1 MDSLIISHFPPALNA
16 CAARKTGMVIFSQ
29 TGYLLHA
36 SSCYNTL
43 IRIPYSKEGV
53 LIMTSNRNKT
63 FRICFIGLMA
73 AIVFVVNYLRIP
85 FMGTQLH
92 MTNALC
98 VLCGLLF
105 GPGAGFLAAGLGSG
119 LYDIVAGWGA
129 ECVITFINKGVIA
142 LVAGLIAYGAAR
154 KDAPT
159 GADHARVIVGSVLGA
174 LAYVALYMLK
184 TFVFGQLVDGLTL
197 DAVVAKML
205 TKLPGS
211 LMNAAFAFIVA
222 PILLG
227 ALRPALKK
235 AGLYEKL

>member
-1 MDSLIISHFPPALNA
+1 MQSYTN
-16 CAARKTGMVIFSQ
+16 
-29 TGYLLHA
+29 
-36 SSCYNTL
+36 L
-43 IRIPYSKEGV
+43 IRKEV
-53 LIMTSNRNKT
+53 FRMRNSRSNT
-63 FRICFIGLMA
+63 FRTCFIGLMA

-105 GPGAGFLAAGLGSG
+105 GPGGGFLAAGIGSG
-119 LYDIVAGWGA
+119 LYDIVGGYGA
-129 ECVITFINKGVIA
+129 ECIVTFINKGMIA
-142 LVAGLIAYGAAR
+142 VVAGLIAWRAAHAR
-154 KDAPT
+154 QLNT
-159 GADHARVIVGSVLGA
+159 ADHVKIVVGSLLGA
-174 LAYVALYMLK
+174 LTYVALYMLK
-184 TFVFGQLVDGLTL
+184 TFIAGQFIDGLTL
-197 DAVVAKML
+197 DAVTAKML

-227 ALRPALKK
+227 ALKPALKK

>member
-1 MDSLIISHFPPALNA
+1 MQIQIIS
-16 CAARKTGMVIFSQ
+16 RVK
-29 TGYLLHA
+29 
-36 SSCYNTL
+36 
-43 IRIPYSKEGV
+43 GV
-53 LIMTSNRNKT
+53 FRMRGSRTNT

-105 GPGAGFLAAGLGSG
+105 GPGAGFLAAGIGSG

-129 ECVITFINKGVIA
+129 ECIITFVNKGAIA
-142 LVAGLIAYGAAR
+142 LVAGVIGYASACREHKTRL
-154 KDAPT
+154 
-159 GADHARVIVGSVLGA
+159 DHARIILGSMLGA

-184 TFVFGQLVDGLTL
+184 TFIAGQLIDGLTM

-211 LMNAAFAFIVA
+211 MMNAVFAFIVA
-222 PILLG
+222 PILHG
-227 ALRPALKK
+227 ALYPALRH
-235 AGLYEKL
+235 AGLADKL

>member
-1 MDSLIISHFPPALNA
+1 MTA
-16 CAARKTGMVIFSQ
+16 SQ
-29 TGYLLHA
+29 
-36 SSCYNTL
+36 
-43 IRIPYSKEGV
+43 
-53 LIMTSNRNKT
+53 NRSKT

-129 ECVITFINKGVIA
+129 ECIITFINK
-142 LVAGLIAYGAAR
+142 
-154 KDAPT
+154 
-159 GADHARVIVGSVLGA
+159 GA

-184 TFVFGQLVDGLTL
+184 TFVFGLLLDGLTL
-197 DAVVAKML
+197 DAVTVKMAS
-205 TKLPGS
+205 KLPGS
-211 LMNAAFAFIVA
+211 LLNAIFAFIVA
-222 PILLG
+222 PILFG
-227 ALRPALKK
+227 ALRPALKH
-235 AGLYEKL
+235 AGLYDKL

>member
-1 MDSLIISHFPPALNA
+1 MAND
-16 CAARKTGMVIFSQ
+16 
-29 TGYLLHA
+29 
-36 SSCYNTL
+36 
-43 IRIPYSKEGV
+43 
-53 LIMTSNRNKT
+53 RNKT

-85 FMGTQLH
+85 FMDTQLH

-129 ECVITFINKGVIA
+129 ECIITFINKGAIA
-142 LVAGLIAYGAAR
+142 LVAGLIAYKAAR
-154 KDAPT
+154 KDT
-159 GADHARVIVGSVLGA
+159 TDTADHVRIIVGSVLGA
-174 LAYVALYMLK
+174 LTYVALYMLK
-184 TFVFGQLVDGLTL
+184 TFVFGQLVDGLTF
-197 DAVVAKML
+197 DAVIAKML

-211 LMNAAFAFIVA
+211 LMNAIFAFIVA

-227 ALRPALKK
+227 ALKPALKK

>member
-1 MDSLIISHFPPALNA
+1 MANS
-16 CAARKTGMVIFSQ
+16 
-29 TGYLLHA
+29 
-36 SSCYNTL
+36 
-43 IRIPYSKEGV
+43 
-53 LIMTSNRNKT
+53 RNKT
-63 FRICFIGLMA
+63 FKICFIGLMA
-73 AIVFVVNYLRIP
+73 AIVFVVNYFRIP

-105 GPGAGFLAAGLGSG
+105 GPGAGFLAAGIGSG

-129 ECVITFINKGVIA
+129 ECIITFINKGAIA
-142 LVAGLIAYGAAR
+142 FVAGLIGYHAAR
-154 KDAPT
+154 KDTTSA
-159 GADHARVIVGSVLGA
+159 ADHSKIIVGSVLGA
-174 LAYVALYMLK
+174 LTYVALYMLK
-184 TFVFGQLVDGLTL
+184 TFIAGQFIDGLTL
-197 DAVVAKML
+197 DAVTAKML

-211 LMNAAFAFIVA
+211 LMNAVFAFIVA

>member
-1 MDSLIISHFPPALNA
+1 MARNGSH
-16 CAARKTGMVIFSQ
+16 
-29 TGYLLHA
+29 
-36 SSCYNTL
+36 
-43 IRIPYSKEGV
+43 
-53 LIMTSNRNKT
+53 T

-73 AIVFVVNYLRIP
+73 AIVFVVNYFRIP

-129 ECVITFINKGVIA
+129 ECVITFVNKGAIA
-142 LVAGLIAYGAAR
+142 LVAALIACKSVR
-154 KDAPT
+154 KDQPAF
-159 GADHARVIVGSVLGA
+159 ADHARIVVGSMLGS
-174 LAYVALYMLK
+174 LTYVVLYMLK
-184 TFVFGQLVDGLTL
+184 TYIAGRFINGLTA
-197 DAVVAKML
+197 DAVTAQLL

-222 PILLG
+222 PMLLS
-227 ALRPALKK
+227 ALKPALKH
-235 AGLYEKL
+235 ARLYDIL

>member
-1 MDSLIISHFPPALNA
+1 MAN
-16 CAARKTGMVIFSQ
+16 
-29 TGYLLHA
+29 
-36 SSCYNTL
+36 
-43 IRIPYSKEGV
+43 
-53 LIMTSNRNKT
+53 NRNKT

-129 ECVITFINKGVIA
+129 ECIITFINKGVIA
-142 LVAGLIAYGAAR
+142 LVAGLIAYKATR
-154 KDAPT
+154 KDVT
-159 GADHARVIVGSVLGA
+159 TSADRARIIAGSVLGA

-184 TFVFGQLVDGLTL
+184 TFVFGQLVDGLTF
-197 DAVVAKML
+197 DAVIAKML

-211 LMNAAFAFIVA
+211 LMNAVFAFIVA

-227 ALRPALKK
+227 ALKPALKK

>member
-1 MDSLIISHFPPALNA
+1 MAND
-16 CAARKTGMVIFSQ
+16 
-29 TGYLLHA
+29 
-36 SSCYNTL
+36 
-43 IRIPYSKEGV
+43 
-53 LIMTSNRNKT
+53 RNST

-129 ECVITFINKGVIA
+129 ECILTFINKGAIA
-142 LVAGLIAYGAAR
+142 LVAGLIGYKAAR
-154 KDAPT
+154 KDVT
-159 GADHARVIVGSVLGA
+159 GAADRAEIIAGSVLGA
-174 LAYVALYMLK
+174 FAYVALYMLK

-197 DAVVAKML
+197 SAVTAKML

-211 LMNAAFAFIVA
+211 LINAVFAFIVA

-227 ALRPALKK
+227 ALKPALKK

>member
-1 MDSLIISHFPPALNA
+1 MAN
-16 CAARKTGMVIFSQ
+16 
-29 TGYLLHA
+29 
-36 SSCYNTL
+36 
-43 IRIPYSKEGV
+43 
-53 LIMTSNRNKT
+53 NRNKT

-98 VLCGLLF
+98 VLSGLLF

-129 ECVITFINKGVIA
+129 ECIITFINKGAIG
-142 LVAGLIAYGAAR
+142 LVAGLIAYKAGR
-154 KDAPT
+154 KDT
-159 GADHARVIVGSVLGA
+159 LETADHIKIVVGSVIGA
-174 LAYVALYMLK
+174 LTYVALYMLK
-184 TFVFGQLVDGLTL
+184 TFIAGKFVDGLTF

-211 LMNAAFAFIVA
+211 LMNAIFAFIVA
-222 PILLG
+222 PILFG
-227 ALRPALKK
+227 ALKPALKK

>member
-1 MDSLIISHFPPALNA
+1 MS
-16 CAARKTGMVIFSQ
+16 
-29 TGYLLHA
+29 A
-36 SSCYNTL
+36 SS
-43 IRIPYSKEGV
+43 E
-53 LIMTSNRNKT
+53 RNKT

-98 VLCGLLF
+98 ALCGLLF

-129 ECVITFINKGVIA
+129 ECVVTFVNKGAIA
-142 LVAGLIAYGAAR
+142 LVAGLVAYRAAR
-154 KDAPT
+154 KTSPSA
-159 GADHARVIVGSVLGA
+159 ADHVRVIVGSVLGA
-174 LAYVALYMLK
+174 LSYVALYMLK
-184 TFVFGQLVDGLTL
+184 TFVFGLAVDGLTI
-197 DAVVAKML
+197 DAVTVKMMS
-205 TKLPGS
+205 KLPGS
-211 LMNAAFAFIVA
+211 LMNAAVAMIVA

-227 ALRPALKK
+227 ALRPALTR